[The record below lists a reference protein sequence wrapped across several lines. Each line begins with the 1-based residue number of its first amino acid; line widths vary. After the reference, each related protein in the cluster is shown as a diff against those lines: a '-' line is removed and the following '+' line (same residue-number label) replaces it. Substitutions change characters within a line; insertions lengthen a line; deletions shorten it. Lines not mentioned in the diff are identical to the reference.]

1 MKKILI
7 IAVASIITLTTSA
20 QRISHG
26 SGMHSFAHARRVY
39 IVPSVGLGLGYG
51 YGYGYPFMGYPF
63 LGYPF
68 MGYPPYYGYRRVPA
82 QLNMQIQEIKNEYHD
97 KIKATRKDKS
107 ISKTERKQQIRNLK
121 SEKDKE
127 ILNATMDY
135 RRPVPRMNYQNNS
148 GTMNQGNRQQ
158 YNNTNPNNNSNQDNN
173 SNQENQQQNNNTNP
187 NNNSNQDNNSSQG
200 NNQNSQLQQ
209 GQY

>member
-26 SGMHSFAHARRVY
+26 SGMHSFAHATRVY

-68 MGYPPYYGYRRVPA
+68 MGYPPYYGYRRSPA

-135 RRPVPRMNYQNNS
+135 RRPVPRMNYQNNP

-158 YNNTNPNNNSNQDNN
+158 NNNPSSNNNSNQDNN
-173 SNQENQQQNNNTNP
+173 SNQGNQQQNNNTNP

-200 NNQNSQLQQ
+200 DNQNSQLQQ

>member
-1 MKKILI
+1 M
-7 IAVASIITLTTSA
+7 IALTASA
-20 QRISHG
+20 QRISHS
-26 SGMHSFAHARRVY
+26 SGMHYFAPTTRVY
-39 IVPSVGLGLGYG
+39 IVPSVGFGYG
-51 YGYGYPFMGYPF
+51 YGYGYPF

-68 MGYPPYYGYRRVPA
+68 MGYPPYPYYGSRRTPA